1 MVSGRNNIY
10 TNDLGKTLLKTER
23 YFILG
28 KITYFFAIAVHTV
41 WLFLFYFLGFK
52 NMALFN
58 IFSILAF
65 LLCLYLNKKRKFLL
79 AVSIATIEILLHQV
93 LAVIF
98 LGLTTGF
105 QNYLF
110 ALIFLPFLT
119 DKKNLPIKFLLSAS
133 IIVTYMYLD
142 FNFKMIAPI
151 YMVEENIA
159 LCFNEINIL
168 FSLLLICV
176 WAYYFNNSVNI
187 AEEALE
193 KEQEKAE
200 NLLHNILPIPIAAQL
215 REGRVSIAEGFDVAT
230 VLFLDIVGFTKLSS
244 SKTPNELVDI
254 LNIIFSQIDDL
265 CEKYKLEKIKTIGD
279 SYMVAS
285 GIPEFH
291 PDHAIQMAD
300 FSLELQKVFSDIN
313 KELGTSLQ
321 IRTGINS
328 GPVVAGVIGKKK
340 FIYDLWGDA
349 VNVASR
355 MESHGVIG
363 KVQVSDSTYQLLK
376 GHFTLSDNGEKE
388 IKGKGPMKTYILEAR
403 IL

>member
-1 MVSGRNNIY
+1 MTFV
-10 TNDLGKTLLKTER
+10 K
-23 YFILG
+23 
-28 KITYFFAIAVHTV
+28 
-41 WLFLFYFLGFK
+41 
-52 NMALFN
+52 
-58 IFSILAF
+58 SI
-65 LLCLYLNKKRKFLL
+65 NWR
-79 AVSIATIEILLHQV
+79 
-93 LAVIF
+93 
-98 LGLTTGF
+98 
-105 QNYLF
+105 
-110 ALIFLPFLT
+110 
-119 DKKNLPIKFLLSAS
+119 
-133 IIVTYMYLD
+133 
-142 FNFKMIAPI
+142 
-151 YMVEENIA
+151 
-159 LCFNEINIL
+159 
-168 FSLLLICV
+168 
-176 WAYYFNNSVNI
+176 
-187 AEEALE
+187 
-193 KEQEKAE
+193 
-200 NLLHNILPIPIAAQL
+200 
-215 REGRVSIAEGFDVAT
+215 
-230 VLFLDIVGFTKLSS
+230 
-244 SKTPNELVDI
+244 
-254 LNIIFSQIDDL
+254 
-265 CEKYKLEKIKTIGD
+265 IKTIGD

>member
-1 MVSGRNNIY
+1 MVSGLNNIY
-10 TNDLGKTLLKTER
+10 SKDLGKALLKTER

-28 KITYFFAIAVHTV
+28 KITYFFAIAVHTS
-41 WLFLFYFLGFK
+41 WLFLFYFLGFEK
-52 NMALFN
+52 MAIFN
-58 IFSILAF
+58 IFSILTF
-65 LLCLYLNKKRKFLL
+65 ILCLYLNKERKFLL
-79 AVSIATIEILLHQV
+79 AISIATIEILLHQI
-93 LAVIF
+93 LAVNF
-98 LGLTTGF
+98 LGLSTGF

-119 DKKNLPIKFLLSAS
+119 DKENLSIKFVLSIS
-133 IIVTYMYLD
+133 IIITYMYLD
-142 FNFKMIAPI
+142 FHFKMAAPI
-151 YMVEENIA
+151 YLVEENIA
-159 LCFNEINIL
+159 LYFNEINIF
-168 FSLLLICV
+168 FSLSLICV
-176 WAYYFNNSVNI
+176 WAYYFNNSVNV

-215 REGRVSIAEGFDVAT
+215 KEGKTSIAEGFDVVT
-230 VLFLDIVGFTKLSS
+230 VLFLDIVGFTQLSS
-244 SKTPNELVDI
+244 TKTPNELVDI
-254 LNIIFSQIDDL
+254 LNKIFSQIDDL

-291 PDHAIQMAD
+291 SEHAIQMAD
-300 FSLELQKVFSDIN
+300 FSLELQKVFLDIN

-355 MESHGVIG
+355 MESHGVVG

-376 GHFTLSDNGEKE
+376 GNFALSDNGEKE
-388 IKGKGPMKTYILEAR
+388 VKGKGLMKTYLLEGR
-403 IL
+403 L

>member
-1 MVSGRNNIY
+1 MVSGLNNIY
-10 TNDLGKTLLKTER
+10 SKDLGKALLKTER

-28 KITYFFAIAVHTV
+28 KITYFFAIAVHTS
-41 WLFLFYFLGFK
+41 WLFLFYFLGFEK
-52 NMALFN
+52 MANFN
-58 IFSILAF
+58 IFSILTF
-65 LLCLYLNKKRKFLL
+65 ILCLYLNKERKFLL
-79 AVSIATIEILLHQV
+79 AISIATIEILLHQI
-93 LAVIF
+93 LAVNF
-98 LGLTTGF
+98 LGLSTGF

-119 DKKNLPIKFLLSAS
+119 DKENLSIKFVLSIS
-133 IIVTYMYLD
+133 IIITYMYLD
-142 FNFKMIAPI
+142 FYFKMAAPI
-151 YMVEENIA
+151 YLVEENIA
-159 LCFNEINIL
+159 LYFNEINIF
-168 FSLLLICV
+168 FSLSLICV
-176 WAYYFNNSVNI
+176 WAYYFNNSVNV

-215 REGRVSIAEGFDVAT
+215 KEGKTSIAEGFDVVT
-230 VLFLDIVGFTKLSS
+230 VLFLDIVGFTQLSS
-244 SKTPNELVDI
+244 TKTPNELVDI
-254 LNIIFSQIDDL
+254 LNKIFSQIDDL

-291 PDHAIQMAD
+291 SEHAIQMAD
-300 FSLELQKVFSDIN
+300 FSLELQKVFLDIN

-376 GHFTLSDNGEKE
+376 NQFVLSDNGEKE
-388 IKGKGPMKTYILEAR
+388 VKGKGLMKTYILEGR
-403 IL
+403 T

>member
-1 MVSGRNNIY
+1 MVSGLNNIY
-10 TNDLGKTLLKTER
+10 SKDLGKALLKTER

-28 KITYFFAIAVHTV
+28 KITYFFAIAVHAS
-41 WLFLFYFLGFK
+41 WLFLFYFLGFEK
-52 NMALFN
+52 MANFN
-58 IFSILAF
+58 IFSILTF
-65 LLCLYLNKKRKFLL
+65 ILCLYLNKERKFLL
-79 AVSIATIEILLHQV
+79 AISIATIEILLHQI
-93 LAVIF
+93 LAVNF
-98 LGLTTGF
+98 LGLSTGF

-119 DKKNLPIKFLLSAS
+119 DKENLSIKFVLSIS
-133 IIVTYMYLD
+133 IIITYMYLD
-142 FNFKMIAPI
+142 FYFKMAAPI
-151 YMVEENIA
+151 YLVEENIA
-159 LCFNEINIL
+159 LYFNEINIF
-168 FSLLLICV
+168 FSLSLICV
-176 WAYYFNNSVNI
+176 WAYYFNNSVNV

-215 REGRVSIAEGFDVAT
+215 KEGKTSIAEGFDVVT
-230 VLFLDIVGFTKLSS
+230 VLFLDIVGFTQLSS
-244 SKTPNELVDI
+244 TKTPNELVDI
-254 LNIIFSQIDDL
+254 LNKIFSQIDDL

-291 PDHAIQMAD
+291 SEHAIQMAD
-300 FSLELQKVFSDIN
+300 FSLELQKVFLDIN

-376 GHFTLSDNGEKE
+376 NQFVLSDNGEKE
-388 IKGKGPMKTYILEAR
+388 VKGKGLMKTYILEGR
-403 IL
+403 T

>member
-1 MVSGRNNIY
+1 
-10 TNDLGKTLLKTER
+10 
-23 YFILG
+23 
-28 KITYFFAIAVHTV
+28 
-41 WLFLFYFLGFK
+41 
-52 NMALFN
+52 
-58 IFSILAF
+58 
-65 LLCLYLNKKRKFLL
+65 
-79 AVSIATIEILLHQV
+79 
-93 LAVIF
+93 
-98 LGLTTGF
+98 
-105 QNYLF
+105 
-110 ALIFLPFLT
+110 
-119 DKKNLPIKFLLSAS
+119 
-133 IIVTYMYLD
+133 MYLD
-142 FNFKMIAPI
+142 FYFKMAAPI
-151 YMVEENIA
+151 YLVEENIA
-159 LCFNEINIL
+159 LYFNEINIF
-168 FSLLLICV
+168 FSLSLICV
-176 WAYYFNNSVNI
+176 WAYYFNNSVNV

-215 REGRVSIAEGFDVAT
+215 KEGKTSIAEGFDVVT
-230 VLFLDIVGFTKLSS
+230 VLFLDIVGFTQLSS
-244 SKTPNELVDI
+244 TKTPNELVDI
-254 LNIIFSQIDDL
+254 LNKIFSQIDDL

-291 PDHAIQMAD
+291 SEHAIQMAD
-300 FSLELQKVFSDIN
+300 FSLELQKVFLDIN

-376 GHFTLSDNGEKE
+376 NQFVLSDNGEKE
-388 IKGKGPMKTYILEAR
+388 VKGKGLMKTYILEGR
-403 IL
+403 T